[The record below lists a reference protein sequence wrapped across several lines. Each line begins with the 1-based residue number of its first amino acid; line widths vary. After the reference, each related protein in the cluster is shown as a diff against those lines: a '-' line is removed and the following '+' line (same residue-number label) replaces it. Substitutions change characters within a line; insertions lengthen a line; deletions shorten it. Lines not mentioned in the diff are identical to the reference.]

1 MRRDRL
7 SERARWWLLFAGLLT
22 VTWSWALL
30 APIMS
35 GHDEA
40 SHAVR
45 AAAVV
50 RGQLLGDP
58 DPDAFPDEPNVLITV
73 EVPEAYLYAG
83 RAACYNRQ
91 PDRTPHCAPELEG
104 SAERVDVHTYQFRS
118 QPAYYAVAG
127 LPSLVDTGEAGMYG
141 MRLVSA
147 ALCAALLASAV
158 ASARA
163 ARRPRWVLLGVA
175 IAVVPEALYL
185 ASTINS
191 NGVEVAAA
199 IGLWTALAALAAHPD
214 PTASSRLVTRAGLA
228 LSVLVGTRGLSPAF
242 AALAIV
248 AMGLVAGR
256 EQVACWWR
264 LASVRRWLLVAGI
277 VTAASLAYIE
287 GVRRWLPIERE
298 GQGLSTALDKLPW
311 YLRQGVGIF
320 GSNDIPLPYAVYGAW
335 ALAVVAILVLAVW
348 VAPRLASVVL
358 LAVAGAGVA
367 IQVTAEG
374 FSLPPI
380 GFFWQG
386 RYALPILVGV
396 PILAGHLLSEHGRRL
411 AHLERFVPMA
421 VVVLGAAHVLALLQH
436 VRRFAVT
443 LSGSRDPI
451 KILTDPVWSP
461 DTGPAWVWMGL
472 FAAGLAATWALALS
486 RAGR

>member
-1 MRRDRL
+1 VSGTHV
-7 SERARWWLLFAGLLT
+7 SERARWWLLFGSLL
-22 VTWSWALL
+22 VITWSWALL

-35 GHDEA
+35 GHDEP

-58 DPDAFPDEPNVLITV
+58 APEAFPEEPNVLISV

-104 SAERVDVHTYQFRS
+104 SQDRLDVHTYQFRS
-118 QPAYYAVAG
+118 QPAYYALVG
-127 LPSLVDTGEAGMYG
+127 LPSLLDPGETGMYG

-147 ALCAALLASAV
+147 AACAALLASALS
-158 ASARA
+158 SARS
-163 ARRPRWVLLGVA
+163 ARRPRWVLLG
-175 IAVVPEALYL
+175 IAVALVPEALYL

-191 NGVEVAAA
+191 NGVEVAAS
-199 IGLWTALAALAAHPD
+199 IGLWAALAALAASAGP
-214 PTASSRLVTRAGLA
+214 PSPRLVTRAGVA
-228 LSVLVGTRGLSPAF
+228 LTVLVGTRGLSPAF
-242 AALAIV
+242 AVLVLV
-248 AMGLVAGR
+248 AMGIVAGR
-256 EQVACWWR
+256 DVVRTWWETP
-264 LASVRRWLLVAGI
+264 LVRRWSLAAGV
-277 VTAASLAYIE
+277 VTVASLAYIE

-298 GQGLSTALDKLPW
+298 GQGLAAALDKLPW

-320 GSNDIPLPYAVYGAW
+320 GSNDIPLPYAVYGTW
-335 ALAVVAILVLAVW
+335 AVAVVALLVLALTVT
-348 VAPRLASVVL
+348 PRLAGLVL
-358 LAVAGAGVA
+358 VAVTVAGVV

-396 PILAGHLLSEHGRRL
+396 PILAGHLLSEHGARRARVERWVPVAL
-411 AHLERFVPMA
+411 A
-421 VVVLGAAHVLALLQH
+421 VLGAAHLLALLQH

-443 LSGSRDPI
+443 LTGARNPI
-451 KILTDPVWSP
+451 AILTDPLWSP
-461 DTGPAWVWMGL
+461 DTGPAWLWMGL
-472 FAAGLAATWALALS
+472 FAAGLAATWRIALA
-486 RAGR
+486 RTAP